1 MAEDIY
7 KPAWS
12 VSDMLGSGALV
23 SVLVCSF
30 QSRICVSVGVLSVR
44 VSCVNAGAAA
54 RLPIGVGSMGRGH

>member
-23 SVLVCSF
+23 SAFVCFF
-30 QSRICVSVGVLSVR
+30 QSRICVSVGVISVR
-44 VSCVNAGAAA
+44 VSCVNAGAGA
-54 RLPIGVGSMGRGH
+54 RLPVGVGSMGREH